1 MYGKLVLQIPND
13 THSDGVRAEM
23 AALFRHRTKR
33 HLYISLPQFFTGFSM
48 KFERGQYGGVL
59 DTTRQPPLD
68 LSFCPHG
75 VYLTLFQKTSVH
87 ALFYEGH
94 NDHVPSPGA
103 ATLASL
109 ENSKIGSRFDKVSE
123 QISRQTTFYSAT
135 RNNLRYVSPEGK
147 CLGLPKELQL
157 SSIPL
162 LLIQLSETGLRLRL
176 EISVHQNS

>member
-1 MYGKLVLQIPND
+1 MRCGWGRLHLPSAIELLQRSIS
-13 THSDGVRAEM
+13 TVM
-23 AALFRHRTKR
+23 AK
-33 HLYISLPQFFTGFSM
+33 ISQGEIYRGPRPRPLPQYFTGFSM

-68 LSFCPHG
+68 LSFCSHG

-87 ALFYEGH
+87 ALFHEGH

-123 QISRQTTFYSAT
+123 QISRQTTFYSAIF
-135 RNNLRYVSPEGK
+135 NAF
-147 CLGLPKELQL
+147 
-157 SSIPL
+157 L
-162 LLIQLSETGLRLRL
+162 LAIEEQGMWY
-176 EISVHQNS
+176 IY